1 MAGRAVATRRVLIA
15 PAWCVAAVIAWT
27 LATTCVVPVQAAERL
42 VPYRVVGD
50 GIPVPLTDRPGDPRS
65 GRVLAANSSHGNCLI
80 CHAMP
85 IPEAPVFGDLGPPL
99 DGIGRRLT
107 EAQLRLRVVNAKK
120 LNPRSV
126 MPAYYKVDG
135 LWRVAPKYQ
144 GQPMLSAQEVED
156 IVAYMLTLR

>member
-1 MAGRAVATRRVLIA
+1 M
-15 PAWCVAAVIAWT
+15 IAWI
-27 LATTCVVPVQAAERL
+27 LATTCVLPAQATERL

-50 GIPVPLTDRPGDPRS
+50 GIPVPLTDRPGDSRS

-80 CHAMP
+80 CHALP
-85 IPEAPVFGDLGPPL
+85 IQEVLVFGNMGPPL
-99 DGIGRRLT
+99 DGVGERLNG
-107 EAQLRLRVVNAKK
+107 AQLRLRVVDAKK

-144 GQPMLSAQEVED
+144 GQPILSAQEVED
-156 IVAYMLTLR
+156 IVAYLLTLR